1 MLKIDLGM
9 AGTHPVTKPI
19 PGKRRATCIAKS
31 HSRIRRCRASFSILV
46 PCERAEILV
55 VVRRE
60 SPCTCC
66 RDCVNGLETG
76 KPSAALRTTRQSE
89 LTAWSNPNA
98 PTA

>member
-9 AGTHPVTKPI
+9 AGAYPVTKPV
-19 PGKRRATCIAKS
+19 PGKRRATCIARS
-31 HSRIRRCRASFSILV
+31 RSRIRRCRASFGIHVLG
-46 PCERAEILV
+46 ERAEILV

-60 SPCTCC
+60 SPCVCC
-66 RDCVNGLETG
+66 RDRVIGMETG

>member
-9 AGTHPVTKPI
+9 AGKYPATKPV
-19 PGKRRATCIAKS
+19 PGRRRTTCIAKS
-31 HSRIRRCRASFSILV
+31 LSRIRRCRASFGIHV
-46 PCERAEILV
+46 PCECAAILV
-55 VVRRE
+55 IVLKE
-60 SPCTCC
+60 SLCNGA

-76 KPSAALRTTRQSE
+76 KPSVALRTTRQSE